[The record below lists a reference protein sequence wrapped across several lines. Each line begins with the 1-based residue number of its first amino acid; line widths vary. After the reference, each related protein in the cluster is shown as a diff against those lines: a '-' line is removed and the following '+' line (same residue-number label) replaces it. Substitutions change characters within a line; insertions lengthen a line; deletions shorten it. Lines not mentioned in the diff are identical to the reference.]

1 MNLLKY
7 RKVYIIVAVLIL
19 LFNVAM
25 LVTKGLNYGVDFTG
39 GTTIRFPLSKP
50 VTSPEVAAALETPEL
65 ESLDLQLAPPQPY
78 AYVDPT
84 GRQRY
89 GVQVQTKF

>member
-50 VTSPEVAAALETPEL
+50 VTP
-65 ESLDLQLAPPQPY
+65 
-78 AYVDPT
+78 
-84 GRQRY
+84 RR
-89 GVQVQTKF
+89 